1 MDNLCNVLSA
11 QKGRCTFGHFAVL
24 TDVTQRAMMMSQSK
38 RATNKKMKEKG
49 MKKIKDNDKTSR
61 NIKSAYENGKYI
73 VEWKSVYQPF
83 YSVNAG

>member
-1 MDNLCNVLSA
+1 
-11 QKGRCTFGHFAVL
+11 
-24 TDVTQRAMMMSQSK
+24 
-38 RATNKKMKEKG
+38 

-83 YSVNAG
+83 YSVNAGYYALEVYRCDGIPREQIILWRI

>member
-1 MDNLCNVLSA
+1 
-11 QKGRCTFGHFAVL
+11 
-24 TDVTQRAMMMSQSK
+24 
-38 RATNKKMKEKG
+38 

-83 YSVNAG
+83 YSVNAGYYALEVYHCDGNMTHVGRFFHMTGDAVNHLIGRELLGNL